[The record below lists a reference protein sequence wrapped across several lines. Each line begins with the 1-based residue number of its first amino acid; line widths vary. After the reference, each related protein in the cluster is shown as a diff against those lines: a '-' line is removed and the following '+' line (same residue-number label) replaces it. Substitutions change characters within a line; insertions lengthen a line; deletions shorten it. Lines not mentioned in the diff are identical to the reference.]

1 MSDLPG
7 NDRLPPGML
16 AGDES
21 PPERVQAAED
31 DDFFWSAWWENWVK
45 RRQKEDL

>member
-21 PPERVQAAED
+21 PPDRVQAAED
-31 DDFFWSAWWENWVK
+31 DDWWSAWWNQWVK